1 MSASSRPSFTIGVVA
16 HEKRI
21 TEAKHLYDKVGADVL
36 MVDDKQQHLGCDAN
50 HRRTWHA
57 LTTTQAEWLVVLED
71 DAQPVPDFTNQ
82 LQQALAVAPTHI
94 ISLYLGR
101 QYPSHWQPAIARTT
115 TEANQTD
122 AHWITTDAA
131 IHAVGLAIHTTL
143 VPHML
148 QHQRTHLPID
158 QAITK
163 WAQQHNHPI
172 AYTWPSLIN
181 HADLPTLV
189 RHPDGITRTQGRI
202 AWQTGQRNQWNNS
215 SVNMINPRTW
225 TRKCRTA

>member
-21 TEAKHLYDKVGADVL
+21 TEAKNLYDKVGADVL

-71 DAQPVPDFTNQ
+71 DAQPIPGFRNQ

-115 TEANQTD
+115 TEANQTH

-202 AWQTGQRNQWNNS
+202 AWQVGSRDQWNNS